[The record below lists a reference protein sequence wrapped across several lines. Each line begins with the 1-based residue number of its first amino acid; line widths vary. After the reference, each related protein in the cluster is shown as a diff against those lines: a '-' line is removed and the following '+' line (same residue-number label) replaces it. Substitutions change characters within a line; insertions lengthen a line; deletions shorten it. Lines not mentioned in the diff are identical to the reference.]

1 MTRKEMSEIFAA
13 LLLAYPNAEVFK
25 GGIQKLRP
33 TIELWTAALPEVD
46 YWLGQRALI
55 RVVRECKFPPSI
67 AEFREAAKHEQADA
81 DNVCYTAWFLL
92 TSQFDRSELESVETL
107 RPTDP
112 HTARAIEIMG
122 GVQSLQRETAYLEFQ
137 AAYQKALRETK
148 PLKLTPAAEN
158 VRRIGDK
165 T

>member
-1 MTRKEMSEIFAA
+1 MTKKEMSEIFGA

-25 GGIQKLRP
+25 GGIQKLKP

-46 YWLGQRALI
+46 YWIAQRALI

-67 AEFREAAKHEQADA
+67 AEFREAAKHEQANADA
-81 DNVCYTAWFLL
+81 ACHAAWFLL
-92 TSQFDRSELESVETL
+92 EPLLDQLRCESDVRQL
-107 RPTDP
+107 TDP
-112 HTARAIEIMG
+112 QTKRAIEIMG
-122 GVQSLQRETAYLEFQ
+122 GVERLQGKMAYYEFQ
-137 AAYQKALRETK
+137 AAYQKAIRETK
-148 PLKLTPAAEN
+148 PLAPSSAQNT